1 MFEIIKEIMI
11 EHRQIC
17 DESDWSE
24 KDKQIRAIYDSYRI
38 ENKLNNIKQA
48 GI

>member
-17 DESDWSE
+17 DENEWSE
-24 KDKQIRAIYDSYRI
+24 EDKQIRAIYDSYRI
-38 ENKLNNIKQA
+38 ENKLKQLKQ
-48 GI
+48 